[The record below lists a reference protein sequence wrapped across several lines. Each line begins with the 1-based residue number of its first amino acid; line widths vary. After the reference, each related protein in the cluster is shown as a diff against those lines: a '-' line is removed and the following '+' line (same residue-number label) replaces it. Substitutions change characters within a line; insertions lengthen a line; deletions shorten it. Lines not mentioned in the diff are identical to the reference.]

1 MLHDRF
7 AVLLQRE
14 ESLRAVQFCE
24 AVIHICASKD
34 WGNAPGRI
42 WSCKCAGCRT
52 RSRPGRRVCT
62 WPRAR
67 PACRR
72 TPAAPRRWRI
82 VSLATCP
89 HDHENHRWHSWK
101 NATTTHMISGI
112 IVRLTRR
119 PAGPGRN
126 AWCRRSGRR
135 SPRARYPGAL
145 RKPRALRCRGRCSRA
160 ASRRLPRCC
169 TSRAGRT
176 AHIRSLSPGTA
187 QTLSQVACTA
197 PALPS
202 KNLMRD

>member
-1 MLHDRF
+1 M
-7 AVLLQRE
+7 
-14 ESLRAVQFCE
+14 
-24 AVIHICASKD
+24 
-34 WGNAPGRI
+34 
-42 WSCKCAGCRT
+42 
-52 RSRPGRRVCT
+52 
-62 WPRAR
+62 
-67 PACRR
+67 
-72 TPAAPRRWRI
+72 
-82 VSLATCP
+82 ATCP
-89 HDHENHRWHSWK
+89 HDHDNHRWHSWK
-101 NATTTHMISGI
+101 NATTTHMTSGI

-145 RKPRALRCRGRCSRA
+145 RKTRALRCRGRCSLE

-187 QTLSQVACTA
+187 QTWSQVACTA

-202 KNLMRD
+202 KTSLELRTFKSPARFAGRRSHRPGRRQCRCCPPAPCRPARGQPCGQSGSSPQNAPWPHRPPPPG